1 MLIFYALEKR
11 SPWFIF
17 AFALSCMLASA
28 YGFLP
33 GRMAI
38 WRGGGHMVS
47 GGAPSLVASENPRL
61 KLCAPSYFKYF
72 SGS

>member
-28 YGFLP
+28 YGFLQGIWP
-33 GRMAI
+33 FGVVEAI
-38 WRGGGHMVS
+38 WSVS
-47 GGAPSLVASENPRL
+47 GAPSLVASENSHL
-61 KLCAPSYFKYF
+61 KLAASGYFKYF